1 MSLSWIRKC
10 PRPLQEHVV
19 ISLCNLLIHLSSF
32 LLFLLVGLSLPI
44 IKSIYIIDVAAYHS
58 VDPISDAATEL
69 RFGVWGACA
78 YSPLNTSQCIGPQL
92 GYTVPSYILTDVG
105 IATKTA
111 DLALGG
117 LLILLVLHL
126 VCAGLSTV
134 VFGLSLFLHDHD
146 VALAALIIA
155 AVCAALGT
163 VVFAADLAIVLVVKS
178 KINTLFSGA
187 TFTVNFG
194 NAVWMIL
201 AAVVATWIAVGLL
214 SARVCYCCGV
224 RRPAKTT
231 TDSEKSSEAHSE

>member
-1 MSLSWIRKC
+1 MSLSWIRRC
-10 PRPLQEHVV
+10 PRPLQAHLA
-19 ISLCNLLIHLSSF
+19 ISLFNLLIHLTSF

-58 VDPISDAATEL
+58 IDPVSDAATEL
-69 RFGVWGACA
+69 RFGVWGTCA

-92 GYTVPSYILTDVG
+92 GYTVPGYILTDAG
-105 IATKTA
+105 ISSSTA

-117 LLILLVLHL
+117 LLVLLVLHL

-134 VFGLSLFLHDHD
+134 VFGLSMFLHDHN
-146 VALAALIIA
+146 VALAALIITI
-155 AVCAALGT
+155 VCAALGT

-187 TFTVNFG
+187 SFTVNFG

-201 AAVVATWIAVGLL
+201 AAVVITWIAVGLL

-224 RRPAKTT
+224 RRPAKPGTT
-231 TDSEKSSEAHSE
+231 EKASEVYSE